1 MIVRVAASGPLA
13 AAAFDAFDA
22 FDAFEI
28 VVEPAA
34 AELRA

>member
-13 AAAFDAFDA
+13 AAAFDAF
-22 FDAFEI
+22 EI